1 MNVGSIVDR
10 VLALPLVRFVVA
22 VLDTYGKAPG
32 GILANG
38 LAFAALFSAL
48 PTTLL
53 VLGIGGLVAGD
64 SDFQAKLAAAQYWL
78 RLEQTWRWRKAQF
91 DRGLVEV
98 TVSETEMTAD
108 STPGDDCLPIPE
120 ASDSFND
127 YHVLTGWGAHS

>member
-1 MNVGSIVDR
+1 MDVGSIVDR

-64 SDFQAKLAAAQYWL
+64 SDFQAKLVPVAAVQAEALFAQAASAAMEVA
-78 RLEQTWRWRKAQF
+78 LE
-91 DRGLVEV
+91 
-98 TVSETEMTAD
+98 AD
-108 STPGDDCLPIPE
+108 D
-120 ASDSFND
+120 
-127 YHVLTGWGAHS
+127 VVQGAGPQ